1 MNPRKAMRCRLN
13 ISKIEKN
20 GAINDDEQICNSS
33 ITDVQ
38 ILTVLKGSG
47 QHNTLKLIFN
57 KFDMGQQTVRER
69 MPLALDRIWVTTPF
83 ANNQPSQFTPGYPS
97 SNLPN
102 GRMLSAPSPTVNS
115 SLLTP
120 STDPSSNFQTG
131 QQQGNCCQGVL
142 VELQNLQK
150 EVGKLCKALQSNSS
164 HTNSR
169 RVLDFHHSF
178 LQNLIDECPKN
189 SVKSFVDLNTAL
201 KDPKLAI
208 SMLCEFCLVLPCASQ
223 GMQWKSSKR
232 VSDCRQ
238 GLSHL
243 DSLLAVIGDI
253 AFNLKLLIFV

>member
-1 MNPRKAMRCRLN
+1 M
-13 ISKIEKN
+13 IIIFEIER
-20 GAINDDEQICNSS
+20 
-33 ITDVQ
+33 
-38 ILTVLKGSG
+38 TVELSFQLLKGTNAASTG
-47 QHNTLKLIFN
+47 LYC
-57 KFDMGQQTVRER
+57 
-69 MPLALDRIWVTTPF
+69 VTTPF

-102 GRMLSAPSPTVNS
+102 GRMLSAPSPTVNF

-178 LQNLIDECPKN
+178 LQNLIDDCPKN
-189 SVKSFVDLNTAL
+189 SVRSFVDLNTTL

-208 SMLCEFCLVLPCASQ
+208 SMSTIAKLVKPLTALRILSTANSFYLVRFRPCNILSFIAVCIMGYGAERKIECGTNRVIELIKNARKLSSQ
-223 GMQWKSSKR
+223 
-232 VSDCRQ
+232 VY
-238 GLSHL
+238 
-243 DSLLAVIGDI
+243 
-253 AFNLKLLIFV
+253 